1 MFSVSQNGPFSG
13 FGLTLENGYTVSVQF
28 GSGNYCSGRERD
40 ERGTGSRCRNAEIAV
55 LDPNGEFVALQDH
68 DDVMGY
74 QTVSQLIAII
84 NKFDSKGG

>member
-1 MFSVSQNGPFSG
+1 MFSISQNGPFSG
-13 FGLTLENGYTVSVQF
+13 FSLTLENGYTVSVQF
-28 GSGNYCSGRERD
+28 GRERD
-40 ERGTGSRCRNAEIAV
+40 ERGTGYQPSPIMCRNAEIAV

-68 DDVMGY
+68 DDVIGY